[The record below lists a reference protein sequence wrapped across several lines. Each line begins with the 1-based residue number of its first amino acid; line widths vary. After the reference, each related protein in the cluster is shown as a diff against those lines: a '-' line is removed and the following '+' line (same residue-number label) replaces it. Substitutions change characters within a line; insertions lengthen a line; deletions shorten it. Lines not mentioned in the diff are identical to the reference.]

1 MSQMQAEHPLP
12 RDLFA
17 DLDKTSPVPLYYQL
31 ATRLEQAIHDE
42 VLPPGA
48 RLENEIALAQRLSLS
63 RPTVRRAI
71 QELVDKGLLVR
82 RRGVGTQVVHGKVT
96 RNVDLTSLFEDL
108 SRSGQKP
115 ETRVISHDV
124 RPANDDEAAH
134 LNLEAGAQVLH
145 LVRVRS
151 ADGVPLAILDNT
163 LPTDF
168 IDVARE
174 DLEERGLYQ
183 LLRERGVSMRIA
195 NQRIGAREATARESE
210 LLEIGKNAAVLT
222 MVRTAY
228 DTTGR
233 AVEYGQHC
241 YRPDLYSFEITLV
254 DR

>member
-1 MSQMQAEHPLP
+1 MAQMQAEYPLP

-31 ATRLEQAIHDE
+31 ATRLEQAIHEE

-71 QELVDKGLLVR
+71 QDLVDKGLLVR
-82 RRGVGTQVVHGKVT
+82 RRGVGTQGVHGRVT
-96 RNVDLTSLFEDL
+96 RNVDLTSQYEDL
-108 SRSGQKP
+108 SRSGQTPK
-115 ETRVISHDV
+115 TQVISHDV
-124 RPANDDEAAH
+124 RPANDDEAEH
-134 LNLEAGAQVLH
+134 LNLAAGDPVLH
-145 LVRVRS
+145 LVRLRS
-151 ADGVPLAILDNT
+151 ADNVPLAILDNT
-163 LPTDF
+163 LPTEFTD
-168 IDVARE
+168 ISRV
-174 DLEERGLYQ
+174 DLEDHGLYQ
-183 LLRERGVSMRIA
+183 LLRERGVNMRIA
-195 NQRIGAREATARESE
+195 NQRIGAREATAHESE

-222 MVRTAY
+222 MTRTAF